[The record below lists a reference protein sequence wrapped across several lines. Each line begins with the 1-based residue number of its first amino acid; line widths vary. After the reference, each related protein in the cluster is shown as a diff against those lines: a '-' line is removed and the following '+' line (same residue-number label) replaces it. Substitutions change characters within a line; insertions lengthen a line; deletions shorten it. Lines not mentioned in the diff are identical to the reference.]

1 MKRLTFNY
9 FKNLAFVTLLIIV
22 VSSCTDRFIEESR
35 SENLKDNSI
44 IKKDYLSVT
53 YRLNAWVKDKNG
65 KSHLFDGEITINY
78 NDGKPVTATFKGYYY
93 GNYYDGVGIIFYI
106 NGDPNYSS
114 FEKDPST
121 IFVDL
126 LESLKIELE

>member
-1 MKRLTFNY
+1 M
-9 FKNLAFVTLLIIV
+9 
-22 VSSCTDRFIEESR
+22 
-35 SENLKDNSI
+35 
-44 IKKDYLSVT
+44 T

-78 NDGKPVTATFKGYYY
+78 NDGKPVTATFKGYYD

-114 FEKDPST
+114 FEKGSKYNLRGFIR
-121 IFVDL
+121 IF
-126 LESLKIELE
+126 ENRIRIK